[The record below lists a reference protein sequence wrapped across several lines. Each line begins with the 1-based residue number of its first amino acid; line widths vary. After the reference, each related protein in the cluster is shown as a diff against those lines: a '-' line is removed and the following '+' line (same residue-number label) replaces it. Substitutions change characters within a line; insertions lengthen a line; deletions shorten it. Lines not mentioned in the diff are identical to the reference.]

1 MRRASGRGW
10 GQDGGLARYVAV
22 PVREAVPGLGHAIE
36 LRVYRH
42 GGTLH
47 IDWWYDTR
55 RLGRPDVESLSRH
68 FAAALLELAGEAT
81 LETDIDSADD
91 ELALVDLSSLDS

>member
-1 MRRASGRGW
+1 MPSNCACTGTAAPCTST
-10 GQDGGLARYVAV
+10 GG
-22 PVREAVPGLGHAIE
+22 G
-36 LRVYRH
+36 
-42 GGTLH
+42 
-47 IDWWYDTR
+47 DTR